1 MKNLFKYAASYWKA
15 MIAIVLI
22 LVVQAYCDL
31 SLPAYT
37 SDIVNVGI
45 QQGGIEDE
53 VPRQIAT
60 EEMEKLLLFVSED
73 DQQTVM
79 DAYTE
84 DNTSY
89 KKETYVLKDSV
100 AEDEDTMEDLRDI
113 LQIPMMMTSGIESG
127 SDTTKQMEDKLKEQM
142 SQGMAQSMPQG
153 ADQTMPEGMPQG
165 ESQAESQAVSLDDM
179 SMFDLLKMLPAEQR
193 ATMVEKIEEQMSEM
207 PDTIL
212 DQAAVSFCRS
222 AYKDLGMDM
231 DQTQIH
237 YLLKT
242 GGQMAA
248 LALLGM
254 AASILVAFLASR
266 VGASAGRDLRS
277 GVFHKVVGFSN
288 NEFNHF
294 STASLITR
302 STNDIQQ
309 IQMLIV
315 MLLRMVLYAP
325 ILAIGG
331 VLQVMKTNVSM
342 SWIIGLAVIIIAFV
356 VLLLF
361 LVVMPKFKVLQNLV
375 DKLNLV
381 TREILTGLPVIRAFS
396 TEKHEEERF
405 DDANRTLTKTNLFV
419 NRAMTFMM
427 PVMMFVMNGVSVLIV
442 WTGAHG
448 ISDGQMQVGDMM
460 AFIQYTMQII
470 MGFLMLCMISIMLP
484 RAAVAADRVEEVLK
498 SETMIHDPKQEKHFP
513 EDGKGVLTFDHVSF
527 RYPGAD
533 EDVLEDITFT
543 AKPGETTAI
552 IGSTGSGKS
561 TLVNLIPRFYDVT
574 SGDITLDGVDIREVK
589 QHELREKLGYVP
601 QKGVLFSGDIAS
613 NIMFGN
619 SHGSD
624 EEMIEAAEIAQ
635 ATEFIDTKPEKY
647 KSPISQGGSNVSGG
661 QKQRL
666 SIARAIAKHPQV
678 FIFDDSFSALDY
690 KTDVTLRRALAEKTS
705 GSTVLIVAQRIS
717 TILHAE
723 QIIVLDEGKV
733 AGKGTHAE
741 LLKNCP
747 VYREIA
753 ESQLSKKELEAALNE
768 QTDGKED
775 QIHG

>member
-53 VPRQIAT
+53 VPRQITT

-79 DAYTE
+79 NAYTE

-89 KKETYVLKDSV
+89 KKEAYVLKDSV
-100 AEDEDTMEDLRDI
+100 AEEENTMENLKDI

-153 ADQTMPEGMPQG
+153 ADRTMPEGMPQG

-212 DQAAVSFCRS
+212 DQASVSFCRS

-254 AASILVAFLASR
+254 VASIMVAFLASR

-427 PVMMFVMNGVSVLIV
+427 PVMMLVMNGVSVLIV

-589 QHELREKLGYVP
+589 QQELREKLGYVP

-624 EEMIEAAEIAQ
+624 DEMIEAAEIAQ

-647 KSPISQGGSNVSGG
+647 KSPISQGGANVSGG

-741 LLKNCP
+741 LLRNCP

-753 ESQLSKKELEAALNE
+753 ESQLSRKELEAALNE